1 MCFAGVNFGPNVPQS
16 NQERLN
22 RIDAIPPAS
31 SRAIRP
37 ANFVLT
43 LPMITQI
50 DREIDP
56 DRDFGLV
63 TFGIDLK
70 HSIQDDHVL
79 PSSEAKGWNRTSCN
93 AITKSKGRLLPT
105 SLTPRPSTDSTVLL
119 I

>member
-79 PSSEAKGWNRTSCN
+79 PSSEAKGWNRRSEEHTSELQSLRHLVC
-93 AITKSKGRLLPT
+93 RLL
-105 SLTPRPSTDSTVLL
+105 LEKKK
-119 I
+119 